1 MNGSEKQITWA
12 NEIKASKAEQ
22 FAALRSKVISSIG
35 TKALDFIESLDSA
48 VFWIDNRDRSATE
61 MLTSLLRGGLSTKGN
76 QSDERATIDQA
87 TGIITVTSKAIVQD
101 GKGGHYET
109 TTRTI

>member
-12 NEIKASKAEQ
+12 IEIKESKAEQ
-22 FAALRSKVISSIG
+22 FATLRSKVISPIG
-35 TKALDFIESLDSA
+35 TKALDYIESLDNA
-48 VFWIDNRDRSATE
+48 AFWIDNRDRSPME
-61 MLTSLLRGGLSTKGN
+61 MLKSLLTGGLSIEGN
-76 QSDERATIDQA
+76 QYSDKATIDQA
-87 TGIITVTSKAIVQD
+87 SGTITITSKAIVQD

>member
-1 MNGSEKQITWA
+1 MNGSDKQITWA
-12 NEIKASKAEQ
+12 TEIKASKTEQ
-22 FAALRSKVISSIG
+22 FATLRSKVISPIG

-48 VFWIDNRDRSATE
+48 SFWIDNRDRSAMD

-76 QSDERATIDQA
+76 QSNEKATMDQA
-87 TGIITVTSKAIVQD
+87 TGTITITSKAIVQD

-109 TTRTI
+109 KSRTL

>member
-12 NEIKASKAEQ
+12 TEIKESKAEQ
-22 FAALRSKVISSIG
+22 FATLRSKVISPVGI
-35 TKALDFIESLDSA
+35 KALDYIESLDNA
-48 VFWIDNRDRSATE
+48 AFWIDNRDRSPME

-76 QSDERATIDQA
+76 QSNEKATMDQA
-87 TGIITVTSKAIVQD
+87 TGTITITSKAIVQD